1 MRVCSLRCGFGAVA
15 LAAGLAACGK
25 SSPPPPGAARE
36 PGGHAVTVAN
46 ASVRPMSR
54 TISVTGTLAA
64 QERSLLSAKVPG
76 RLEVLRVDVGS
87 AVAQGDLLAQ
97 IERRDYELKLQQAAA
112 ALAQA
117 RAALGLPADSEA
129 DEVELNNVAAVKQAQ
144 AVLDEAAKNRE
155 RVLNLSRQGIASAS
169 EVDTV
174 EATYRVA
181 QARHET
187 ALEEARTRIAA
198 LAQRRA
204 EYDLAQKQLADTA
217 VLAPFEGAVQQRR
230 ANLGEYLSAGTP
242 ILQLVKTNPLRLRL
256 QVPERD
262 SARVRAG
269 QEVRLTI
276 DGDTNRYAG
285 QIARLSPALDEQT
298 RMLLVE
304 ADVPAQGTL
313 RPGLFAR
320 AEIVVNPDDPG
331 LSIPSEALVVFAGV
345 EKVVTIESGKALEKA
360 VTTGRRG
367 PGWVEILSGLSP
379 GETVVLN
386 PTGLRTGQPLTIQTA
401 GRSSGEA
408 SRPPAS

>member
-1 MRVCSLRCGFGAVA
+1 MGALA

-25 SSPPPPGAARE
+25 ASPPPPGAARE
-36 PGGHAVTVAN
+36 AGRHAVTVAN

-117 RAALGLPADSEA
+117 RAALGLPTDSEV
-129 DEVELNNVAAVKQAQ
+129 DRVELNNVAAVKQAQ
-144 AVLDEAAKNRE
+144 AVLEEAAKNRE
-155 RVLNLSRQGIASAS
+155 RVLNLSRQGIASGS

-181 QARHET
+181 QAKHET

-230 ANLGEYLSAGTP
+230 ANPGEYLSAGTP

-269 QEVRLTI
+269 QAVRLTI

-320 AEIVVNPDDPG
+320 AEIVVNPDEPG
-331 LSIPSEALVVFAGV
+331 LSIPAEALVVFAGV
-345 EKVVTIESGKALEKA
+345 EKVVTVESGKALEKA

-401 GRSSGEA
+401 GQTSGEA
-408 SRPPAS
+408 SRSPAS

>member
-1 MRVCSLRCGFGAVA
+1 MRVRPLTCGFGAVA
-15 LAAGLAACGK
+15 LSAALVACGR
-25 SSPPPPGAARE
+25 SSPAPQGPAGDAVRRP
-36 PGGHAVTVAN
+36 VTVAS

-87 AVAQGDLLAQ
+87 AIRQGDLLAQ
-97 IERRDYELKLQQAAA
+97 IERRDYELRLQQAAA

-117 RAALGLPADSEA
+117 RAALGLPAEGQD
-129 DEVELNNVAAVKQAQ
+129 DQVELSNVASVKQAQ
-144 AVLDEAAKNRE
+144 AVLEEAGKNRE

-181 QARHET
+181 QAKHET

-198 LAQRRA
+198 LAERRA
-204 EYDLAQKQLADTA
+204 EYDLARKQLADTA
-217 VLAPFEGAVQQRR
+217 ILAPFEGAVQSRR
-230 ANLGEYLSAGTP
+230 ASLGEYLSAGTP
-242 ILQLVKTNPLRLRL
+242 LLQVVKTDPLRLRL
-256 QVPERD
+256 QVPERE

-304 ADVPAQGTL
+304 ADVPAQGSL
-313 RPGLFAR
+313 RPGLFVR
-320 AEIVVNPDDPG
+320 AEIVVDPDDPG
-331 LSIPSEALVVFAGV
+331 LSIPSEALLVFAGV
-345 EKVVTIESGKALEKA
+345 EKVVTVESGKALEKT

-379 GETVVLN
+379 GETVVMN

-401 GRSSGEA
+401 GQSSGRA
-408 SRPPAS
+408 SATPAS

>member
-1 MRVCSLRCGFGAVA
+1 VAVA
-15 LAAGLAACGK
+15 LVACGK
-25 SSPPPPGAARE
+25 SSPPQPHAARAAAQQ
-36 PGGHAVTVAN
+36 AVTVAS

-64 QERSLLSAKVPG
+64 QERSMLSAKVPG

-87 AVAQGDLLAQ
+87 AIRQGDLLAQ
-97 IERRDYELKLQQAAA
+97 IERRDYELRLQQAAA
-112 ALAQA
+112 ALGQA
-117 RAALGLPADSEA
+117 RAALGLPAEGED
-129 DEVELNNVAAVKQAQ
+129 DRVELSNVASIKQAQ
-144 AVLDEAAKNRE
+144 AVLEEAAKNRE

-181 QARHET
+181 LARHET

-198 LAQRRA
+198 LAERRA
-204 EYDLAQKQLADTA
+204 EYDLARKQLADTA
-217 VLAPFEGAVQQRR
+217 VLAPFEGAVQSRR
-230 ANLGEYLSAGTP
+230 ASLGEYLSAGTP
-242 ILQLVKTNPLRLRL
+242 ILQVVKTTPLRLRL
-256 QVPERD
+256 QVPERE

-285 QIARLSPALDEQT
+285 EIARLSPALDEQT

-313 RPGLFAR
+313 RPGLFVR

-331 LSIPSEALVVFAGV
+331 LSIPSQALLVFAGV
-345 EKVVTIESGKALEKA
+345 EKVVTVESGKAVEKP

-367 PGWVEILSGLSP
+367 PGWIEILSGLSP

-386 PTGLRTGQPLTIQTA
+386 PTGLRTGQPLTVKTA
-401 GRSSGEA
+401 GQSSGSA
-408 SRPPAS
+408 AATPAS

>member
-1 MRVCSLRCGFGAVA
+1 MGAVA
-15 LAAGLAACGK
+15 LAVALVACGK
-25 SSPPPPGAARE
+25 SSSRQPHAARE
-36 PGGHAVTVAN
+36 AAPQAAVTVVSAG
-46 ASVRPMSR
+46 VRTMSR

-76 RLEVLRVDVGS
+76 RLELLRVDVGS
-87 AVAQGDLLAQ
+87 AIRQGDLLAQ
-97 IERRDYELKLQQAAA
+97 IERRDYELRLQQAAA

-117 RAALGLPADSEA
+117 RAALGLPAEGED
-129 DEVELNNVAAVKQAQ
+129 DRVELSNVASIKQAQ

-181 QARHET
+181 LARHET
-187 ALEEARTRIAA
+187 ALEEARTRLAA
-198 LAQRRA
+198 LAERRA
-204 EYDLAQKQLADTA
+204 EYDLARKQLADTA
-217 VLAPFEGAVQQRR
+217 VLAPFEGAVQSRR
-230 ANLGEYLSAGTP
+230 ASLGEYLSAGTP
-242 ILQLVKTNPLRLRL
+242 ILQVVKTNPLRLRL
-256 QVPERD
+256 QVPERE
-262 SARVRAG
+262 SARVRAR

-285 QIARLSPALDEQT
+285 EIARLSPALDEQT

-313 RPGLFAR
+313 RPGLFVR
-320 AEIVVNPDDPG
+320 AEIVVNPHDPG
-331 LSIPSEALVVFAGV
+331 LSIPSEALLVFAGV
-345 EKVVTIESGKALEKA
+345 EKVVTVESGKAVEKP

-386 PTGLRTGQPLTIQTA
+386 PTGLRTGQPLTVKTA
-401 GRSSGEA
+401 GQSSGSPA
-408 SRPPAS
+408 ATPAS